1 MENDFIL
8 MRYSDVVLMYVEC
21 LIRQDKALQA
31 SQVPEFMAIRTRAGL
46 LPMTSAELTLDNF
59 LIERQKEMA
68 LEGWVHNDL
77 VRFGKYLDAWW
88 AKPAD
93 SHSGHILLPIPEDKR
108 GANPNLGQNPGY

>member
-1 MENDFIL
+1 ME
-8 MRYSDVVLMYVEC
+8 
-21 LIRQDKALQA
+21 
-31 SQVPEFMAIRTRAGL
+31 IRTRAGL
-46 LPMTSAELTLDNF
+46 QPIAAADLNLDSF
-59 LIERQKEMA
+59 LEERQKEMC

-93 SHSGHILLPIPEDKR
+93 TEPGHILLPIPEDKR